1 MTLARIL
8 PATAICLLSAC
19 GNGDHADLKQF
30 VAESGQNM
38 TPRVDPL
45 PQVKPYEPFPYEA
58 ESLPDPFKPRKIEL
72 PKGAGG
78 GLQPDFNRPKQPLE
92 AYPLESLKMVGTL
105 TQKKVFYALVKTPD
119 NNLYRVKPGN
129 YMGQNFGLITEIT
142 ESATAVKELV
152 QDGSGDWSERI
163 SSLQL
168 LEEQEQKK

>member
-58 ESLPDPFKPRKIEL
+58 ESLPDPFKPRKIAP